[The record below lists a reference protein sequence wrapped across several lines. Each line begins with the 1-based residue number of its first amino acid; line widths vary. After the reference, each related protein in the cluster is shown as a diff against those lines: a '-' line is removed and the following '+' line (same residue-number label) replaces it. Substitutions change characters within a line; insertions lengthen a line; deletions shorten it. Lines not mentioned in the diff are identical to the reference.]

1 MSNGNC
7 FKVWCQTSV
16 SPLRL
21 GRNTKTLDM
30 HIHFCGFSFIHSIL
44 YFFSTWVVI
53 WLILVFEKNGPTL
66 KCTPKYQDIVRVSL
80 SKLPPHPTSN
90 GAVTEICDFSM
101 LGRTLINSHWAHTT
115 IMLVECF
122 NFKVSLAYIVD
133 WTHCIIISYLT
144 VLKTYFQM
152 KPLCNDLLCSVAP
165 QPWVMDKL
173 FAHTQSSNCFDKPC
187 SVYLAWE
194 IGIVTKFL
202 VAVPARFQW
211 NPLIFCSIA
220 LVDFRPFNAQWLC
233 EIL

>member
-1 MSNGNC
+1 MWLFQGVVSN
-7 FKVWCQTSV
+7 FSKI

-21 GRNTKTLDM
+21 GRSTKTLDM
-30 HIHFCGFSFIHSIL
+30 HVHFLAFHSFIQYYI
-44 YFFSTWVVI
+44 FFSTWVVI
-53 WLILVFEKNGPTL
+53 WLILVFEKNEPTL

-80 SKLPPHPTSN
+80 SVLPPHPTSN
-90 GAVTEICDFSM
+90 GAVTEIRDFSM

-133 WTHCIIISYLT
+133 WTHCIIISHLT

-152 KPLCNDLLCSVAP
+152 KPLCNDLLSSVAP
-165 QPWVMDKL
+165 QPWVMDKPICS
-173 FAHTQSSNCFDKPC
+173 HTSSNCFDKPC

-202 VAVPARFQW
+202 VAVPARFKTVK
-211 NPLIFCSIA
+211 PSYL
-220 LVDFRPFNAQWLC
+220 LFNCLSSF
-233 EIL
+233 